1 MATEPNA
8 LLGGTRA
15 LVGQGLM
22 MGWGDEAEAWLRS
35 KLSDTE
41 YKDNLRRVQG
51 EYAQFTKQYPLSS
64 AASEFAGAV
73 APGVAM
79 MFVPGMQPAG
89 AATTLGGLARLAAAT
104 GLEGAVGGAGSAE
117 EGRRAEGALTGGA
130 MGTVL
135 GPAVPVAMRGAK
147 GATTWLRERLFPTE
161 ALAQR
166 RATEKFARAMAE
178 EKLTPQQIEA
188 QMAADRAI
196 GVPSVVANVNPAL
209 SDLAEA
215 VAQRTGRGA
224 RQVEKTLA
232 EQKLGARE
240 RTYQQVSKG
249 LKPGDYYAD
258 EQKMIESLRAKA
270 DPAYEGVFAKG
281 EQVDDPVVNAILQHP
296 TFQDAYR
303 RGQKIAES
311 KALAAKLRGESDY
324 EKYLLPE
331 IYKPTGKV
339 DTLTNQ
345 PLMEL
350 QAVPNLRTLDYVKR
364 GLDDLIDA
372 GFRGQS
378 SVGKGQ
384 ASALKDLRNQFRD
397 RLDQLV
403 PEYRDVR
410 KMYAGDMEIIDAMR
424 AGINDFGKMDHEQV
438 IKAVAGMSDA
448 EKDAFRTGVARDLYA
463 KIMNPSGNF
472 NAAQRI
478 VGSPEM
484 QAKLQPL
491 FDSPAQFDLFKNSLL
506 REAQL
511 FNQANKV
518 LGGSQTGKRT
528 QMREALEEGPGVGEA
543 VANAV
548 TGGFW
553 GSLTGMVARSARSS
567 SMTEPVAERLSK
579 MLMSKDPHDVAAV
592 VKLLEEHATQTA
604 PRAVKAGKA
613 EAGAASGVTGA
624 LHPTPADEAD
634 LLNTDIERDLVAPS
648 AELPGPDIEADIENG
663 LK

>member
-1 MATEPNA
+1 M
-8 LLGGTRA
+8 
-15 LVGQGLM
+15 
-22 MGWGDEAEAWLRS
+22 
-35 KLSDTE
+35 
-41 YKDNLRRVQG
+41 
-51 EYAQFTKQYPLSS
+51 
-64 AASEFAGAV
+64 
-73 APGVAM
+73 
-79 MFVPGMQPAG
+79 
-89 AATTLGGLARLAAAT
+89 
-104 GLEGAVGGAGSAE
+104 
-117 EGRRAEGALTGGA
+117 
-130 MGTVL
+130 
-135 GPAVPVAMRGAK
+135 
-147 GATTWLRERLFPTE
+147 
-161 ALAQR
+161 
-166 RATEKFARAMAE
+166 
-178 EKLTPQQIEA
+178 
-188 QMAADRAI
+188 

-224 RQVEKTLA
+224 RRVEKTLG

-240 RTYQQVSKG
+240 RTYQQVNKG

-281 EQVDDPVVNAILQHP
+281 QQVDDPLVNTILQHP

-311 KALAAKLRGESDY
+311 KALAARLSGDPDY
-324 EKYLLPE
+324 ERFLLPE
-331 IYKPTGKV
+331 IYKPTGKI
-339 DTLTNQ
+339 DSLTNQ

-403 PEYRDVR
+403 PEYKDVR

-438 IKAVAGMSDA
+438 IKMVAGMSDA

-478 VGSPEM
+478 IGSPEM

-491 FDSPAQFDLFKNSLL
+491 FDNPAQYDLFKSSLL

-518 LGGSQTGKRT
+518 LGGSQTGKRA

-553 GSLTGMVARSARSS
+553 GSLTGMVARSACSS
-567 SMTEPVAERLSK
+567 SLTEPVAERLSK

-592 VKLLEEHATQTA
+592 VKLLEEHAAQTA
-604 PRAVKAGKA
+604 PKAVKAGKA
-613 EAGAASGVTGA
+613 EAGVTSGTVGAMHMGPAEEGAA
-624 LHPTPADEAD
+624 ADS
-634 LLNTDIERDLVAPS
+634 DIEQGLNAAP
-648 AELPGPDIEADIENG
+648 AEVTGPDIEADIEG
-663 LK
+663 SKP